1 MSVGQG
7 PNLEE
12 RQEAPMRRS
21 IVHPH
26 AGKIHYEIRD
36 IVAVAKTIESRWH
49 IPIIWENIGDPVKKG
64 EIVPE
69 WIRSIVAEKTK
80 ENCSYAY
87 SETEGIGESRE
98 FLAAQAN
105 QRRTQDVQGTNGNTL
120 PGAPCSRLKQEDII
134 FFNGL
139 GDAIGKLYHLL
150 NPVSRILIPSPCY
163 PAHAG
168 AETFHSGK
176 PPITYLLDPLRN
188 WEPDL
193 NQLEQLVEMNPD
205 VVGIVYINPGNP
217 TGTVYAPE
225 TLLGIVEIARR
236 HGLFIIA
243 DETYLNI
250 HFGPSPT
257 ASLAQVIGD
266 VPGIALRSI
275 SKEIPWPGARCGW
288 IEVYNKAT
296 NREFALYIEGIA
308 AAKRLEVCATS
319 LPQLCIPAIMGN
331 PQYSAHLEKRKAQF
345 AQRAQEAREA
355 FRGKEGLTFIMP
367 EGAFYATVLFD
378 TDFLAEERSK
388 KRPFS
393 IETASLASYIESI
406 IEHATHPSAPDKRFA
421 YWLLAST
428 GICVVPLSGFAT
440 EFQGFRF
447 TLLEQD
453 DRKRQAIFATL
464 AERAQR
470 YMEEN

>member
-1 MSVGQG
+1 
-7 PNLEE
+7 
-12 RQEAPMRRS
+12 MRRS

-69 WIRSIVAEKTK
+69 WIRTIVAEKTK

-98 FLAAQAN
+98 FLAAQVN
-105 QRRTQDVQGTNGNTL
+105 QRRIQAVQGTNGSTF
-120 PGAPCSRLKQEDII
+120 PREPCAPLGQGDII

-319 LPQLCIPAIMGN
+319 LPQLCIPVIMGN
-331 PQYSAHLEKRKAQF
+331 SQYSAHLEKRKNLF
-345 AQRAQEAREA
+345 AQRAQEAHEA
-355 FRGKEGLTFIMP
+355 FQGKKGLTFTMP
-367 EGAFYATVLFD
+367 EGAFYATVMFNKG
-378 TDFLAEERSK
+378 FLGGTSSNR
-388 KRPFS
+388 RPLS
-393 IETASLASYIESI
+393 LKTVSLASYIENI
-406 IEHATHPSAPDKRFA
+406 IEHATHPPAPDKRFV

-440 EFQGFRF
+440 DLQGFRF

-453 DRKRQAIFATL
+453 DKQRQTIFTTL
-464 AERAQR
+464 AEQAQWH
-470 YMEEN
+470 MDAN

>member
-266 VPGIALRSI
+266 VPVSPFVQFLRKFPGPALAVAGSKYTTKQRTENLPSI
-275 SKEIPWPGARCGW
+275 SK
-288 IEVYNKAT
+288 
-296 NREFALYIEGIA
+296 
-308 AAKRLEVCATS
+308 
-319 LPQLCIPAIMGN
+319 
-331 PQYSAHLEKRKAQF
+331 
-345 AQRAQEAREA
+345 
-355 FRGKEGLTFIMP
+355 
-367 EGAFYATVLFD
+367 
-378 TDFLAEERSK
+378 
-388 KRPFS
+388 
-393 IETASLASYIESI
+393 ASLRQNGLKS
-406 IEHATHPSAPDKRFA
+406 
-421 YWLLAST
+421 
-428 GICVVPLSGFAT
+428 VPLAFPNSAFPPLWVIPNILPIWKNGKPNLPSEPRKPVKLFEGKKALHLSCPKGP
-440 EFQGFRF
+440 FMPRF
-447 TLLEQD
+447 CLI
-453 DRKRQAIFATL
+453 RIS
-464 AERAQR
+464 
-470 YMEEN
+470 